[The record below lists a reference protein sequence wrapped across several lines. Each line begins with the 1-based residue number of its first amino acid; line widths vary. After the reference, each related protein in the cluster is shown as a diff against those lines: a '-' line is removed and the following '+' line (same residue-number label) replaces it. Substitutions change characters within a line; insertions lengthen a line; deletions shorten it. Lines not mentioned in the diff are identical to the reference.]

1 MLYLYGDIMSQPTRA
16 VWTLAMENQD
26 LIGPFKIV
34 EVNLSS
40 LDQYK
45 PEFKKINPIGKVPA
59 MKDEQAG
66 K

>member
-16 VWTLAMENQD
+16 VWTLAMENEN
-26 LIGPFKIV
+26 LISPYKIV

-45 PEFKKINPIGKVPA
+45 P
-59 MKDEQAG
+59 
-66 K
+66 